1 MTFSELRKK
10 DVICMG
16 DGRVLGRVNDLQ
28 MDASTGQIRALIVP
42 AGSCLSGFLHGRRTR
57 RSSRGARSPA
67 SGTT

>member
-28 MDASTGQIRALIVP
+28 MDASTGRICALIVP
-42 AGSCLSGFLHGRRTR
+42 AG
-57 RSSRGARSPA
+57 
-67 SGTT
+67 